1 MIILHDWWRRILP
14 RGLLP
19 LGGGRTDFV
28 LLLAAQTTHVARL
41 PILQGLSR
49 GHLLGFS
56 FLRHPEWCVE
66 PGVVLSLKYLLVRT
80 ELCVAELLLSVLALT
95 GHQSNR
101 H

>member
-1 MIILHDWWRRILP
+1 MIILHHWWRRILP

-19 LGGGRTDFV
+19 LGGGWTDFV
-28 LLLAAQTTHVARL
+28 LLLAAQTAHVARL
-41 PILQGLSR
+41 PILQGLCR

-56 FLRHPEWCVE
+56 FLRHTGWCAE
-66 PGVVLSLKYLLVRT
+66 RGVVLSLKYLLVRT
-80 ELCVAELLLSVLALT
+80 ELSVAELLLSVLALT